1 MSWKD
6 MDIAIDSEIEGLTTP
21 SKLLWVTLAR
31 YRNRKDGLCFP
42 KLETLMRRTCQCRR
56 AVQRNVRLLEELGVL
71 SVIPGSGRTPSHYK
85 LLICHSD
92 DVSESDADESS
103 GVSEPPQGRIKAASE
118 AAEIP
123 VRGGSD
129 TPESGSFSSKRIR
142 EGNAATVQTGSGTD
156 STVST
161 VTASLPSPSETR
173 QQQPQQQPP
182 KIRENILPIPLDDV
196 DPVIVEQA
204 KSLRVLWMDYSKKPA
219 FLQDFIYLLQ
229 LPDNCDMYS
238 ELNRVIPW
246 MFTTSQ
252 WASESEA
259 WKGSFDIRRSGDF
272 VSNFRDIWYQW
283 NSYYWKQCRK
293 GEDFPWTKEEFYESL
308 TVDSE
313 PSDEAVAQPTQN
325 REDVE
330 SFRDPS
336 VNIALTNS
344 DTRGTTSSEPEDAEE
359 DEEAWRQEQ
368 MKLHTAPVPDDD
380 YGDEAFSEEAPDV
393 ATQAEP
399 EECWATRRKV
409 DSPGS
414 PYRKRGT
421 IPCSP
426 VTKMATPPPTK
437 EAFYLTPQRCLSAW
451 EKRHPGRPCDE
462 ADFDCLLDYY
472 DEDDILFAIEHFTEY
487 GYWSE
492 EIRTSS
498 EFSDKYAEIMD
509 EVRPPDAPASD
520 DEEL

>member
-1 MSWKD
+1 V
-6 MDIAIDSEIEGLTTP
+6 E
-21 SKLLWVTLAR
+21 
-31 YRNRKDGLCFP
+31 
-42 KLETLMRRTCQCRR
+42 
-56 AVQRNVRLLEELGVL
+56 
-71 SVIPGSGRTPSHYK
+71 
-85 LLICHSD
+85 
-92 DVSESDADESS
+92 ESS
-103 GVSEPPQGRIKAASE
+103 GPSELPQGPLKATTE
-118 AAEIP
+118 AAQIP
-123 VRGGSD
+123 VRGSSEGL
-129 TPESGSFSSKRIR
+129 ESGSFSSKRIR
-142 EGNAATVQTGSGTD
+142 ERDAATVQTGSG
-156 STVST
+156 TVST

-173 QQQPQQQPP
+173 QQQPQQQQP

-196 DPVIVEQA
+196 DSVIVEQA

-238 ELNRVIPW
+238 EVTRVIPW

-272 VSNFRDIWYQW
+272 VSNFRDIQYQW
-283 NSYYWKQCRK
+283 NSYYWKQCSK
-293 GEDFPWTKEEFYESL
+293 GEEFPWTKEEFYESL
-308 TVDSE
+308 TIDSE
-313 PSDEAVAQPTQN
+313 ASDEAVAQPTQN
-325 REDVE
+325 REEVE
-330 SFRDPS
+330 SFRGPS
-336 VNIALTNS
+336 VNIA
-344 DTRGTTSSEPEDAEE
+344 TTSSDTSWEPEDSEG
-359 DEEAWRQEQ
+359 DEEAWRQAQ

-380 YGDEAFSEEAPDV
+380 DEDFSEESCGV
-393 ATQAEP
+393 GTVAEP

-421 IPCSP
+421 IPRSP
-426 VTKMATPPPTK
+426 VTKMATPAPRK

-451 EKRHPGRPCDE
+451 ESRHPGRPCNE
-462 ADFDCLLDYY
+462 ADFDYLLDYY
-472 DEDDILFAIEHFTEY
+472 DEDDILSAIENFTDY

-498 EFSDKYAEIMD
+498 DFSDKFAEIMG
-509 EVRPPDAPASD
+509 EIRPPDAPASD